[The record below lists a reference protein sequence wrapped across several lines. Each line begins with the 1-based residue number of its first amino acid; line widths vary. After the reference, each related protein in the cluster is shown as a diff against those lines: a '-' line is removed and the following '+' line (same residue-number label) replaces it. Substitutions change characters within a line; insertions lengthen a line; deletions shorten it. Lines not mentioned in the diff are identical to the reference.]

1 MKDGEFNREVEEVRK
16 IIKELE
22 EGEASLEE
30 GGKLKEKGLKVLESL
45 KDLLNM
51 GEGKTII
58 LRDRGDEVLE
68 KELKL

>member
-22 EGEASLEE
+22 EGEASLEG
-30 GGKLKEKGLKVLESL
+30 GGKLKKKGLKVLESL